1 MDVFDGLDLAAAL
14 GIDAAALEQQPEP
27 AMPEPLS
34 VHIALHTG
42 ARHFWKK
49 AKGPEVLAAD
59 IHGWPFDE
67 GDCYHCMT
75 IGMVD
80 SLTWLRLMM
89 DLQTAKYIAVS
100 TYALFEDAVGDMFKA
115 WERGRFQ
122 RIDFYLGDNVRDRHP
137 ETYRRIKELLP
148 NCGGRLVVFQNHTKV
163 IAIEG
168 DRFDVLIESSANMN
182 ERLIPHFEQTC
193 ITVSHDLVRHTID
206 TLAEIHPANKETFA
220 EPYRMEADKDGREP
234 EASSRG
240 NVPG

>member
-1 MDVFDGLDLAAAL
+1 MEHEILGGLDLAAAL
-14 GIDAAALEQQPEP
+14 GMDAAELDKQPEAPPPP
-27 AMPEPLS
+27 AIR
-34 VHIALHTG
+34 IALHEG

-49 AKGPEVLAAD
+49 AKDPIVLAD
-59 IHGWPFDE
+59 SVKGWDFKE

-80 SLTWLRLMM
+80 SLTWLRIMLQ
-89 DLQTAKYIAVS
+89 LQTAKYIAIS
-100 TYALFEDAVGDMFKA
+100 TYALFEGAVCEMFQA

-148 NCGGRLVVFQNHTKV
+148 SCGGRLVVFQNHTKV

-182 ERLIPHFEQTC
+182 ENLIPHFEQTC
-193 ITVSHDLVRHTID
+193 VTVSRDLVRHTID
-206 TLAEIHPANKETFA
+206 TLGEVQPINKETFA
-220 EPYRMEADKDGREP
+220 APYKMEV
-234 EASSRG
+234 SG
-240 NVPG
+240 NG

>member
-1 MDVFDGLDLAAAL
+1 MDGTAIFDGLDLAAAL
-14 GIDAAALEQQPEP
+14 GIDAAALSQQPEP
-27 AMPEPLS
+27 ETPAPPW

-42 ARHFWKK
+42 ARHFFKK
-49 AKGPEVLAAD
+49 AKNPDALAES
-59 IHGWPFDE
+59 IKGWPFLE
-67 GDCYHCMT
+67 GDCYHCLT

-89 DLQTAKYIAVS
+89 NLQTAKYIAVS
-100 TYALFEDAVGDMFKA
+100 TYALFEGAVGEMFQA
-115 WERGRFQ
+115 WEKGRFQ

-148 NCGGRLVVFQNHTKV
+148 GCGGRLVVFPNHTKV

-193 ITVSHDLVRHTID
+193 ITVSRDLVRHTID

-220 EPYRMEADKDGREP
+220 APYRMEAVKDG
-234 EASSRG
+234 
-240 NVPG
+240 